1 MAILS
6 NAPRGSTEEGEAL
19 LSPTEAYHPLPIP
32 RKKPWLLLVGL
43 IFVLVTIIDVGAYL
57 AEAPQTRIFEANLC
71 LTYYREHDPSVIL
84 GDGSIP
90 EKLCKVDEVQ
100 QRLAGLFGWAEMFN
114 AFPAILLAVPYGTLA
129 DRVGRKWV
137 FMASLVG
144 LQLNFAWVLLICEW
158 AGESSTGRTA
168 NTWTGYFK
176 ALPLQLTWL
185 SSAFL
190 LIGGGPIVAMA
201 VGLTMVSDVAPPE
214 KRTTIFLY
222 LTACT
227 LLAEI
232 VAPLMAARLMEQ
244 GEWLPLLV
252 ALAIQIAGVMVALF
266 LPETLHLRDLPEP
279 QDDEDA
285 QSIELQPKGSDFS
298 LKTQLRNFQS
308 AVLFLRSDFTLALVV
323 FTFLANRLGR
333 QAMTLLVRYASK
345 RYNWEIKQAAYLLS
359 LRAATNLVAITV
371 FIPLV
376 NFLLLKKFRF
386 PAHWADLYIARGS
399 LVLAAIAFF
408 VMGIAAHPSLLIVGL
423 LTYNMGT
430 GFAAAMRSVSIHIV
444 GGQSSPDIGKLMST
458 IAIAESIGAMVA
470 GPLLN
475 TTFQWGIGLGTAWL
489 GLPFLGSVVV
499 LACMTAVTF
508 FIDVSDKEVA
518 YVEVQSNEEDILDE
532 GVRSSGSTLEQ
543 EETVRHRDAS

>member
-6 NAPRGSTEEGEAL
+6 NALRGSTEEGEAF
-19 LSPTEAYHPLPIP
+19 LSPTEAYHPLPLP
-32 RKKPWLLLVGL
+32 RKKPWVLLVGL
-43 IFVLVTIIDVGAYL
+43 IFVLVTVIDVGAYL

-114 AFPAILLAVPYGTLA
+114 AFPAILLAVPYGTL
-129 DRVGRKWV
+129 
-137 FMASLVG
+137 
-144 LQLNFAWVLLICEW
+144 
-158 AGESSTGRTA
+158 
-168 NTWTGYFK
+168 
-176 ALPLQLTWL
+176 PLQLTWF

-190 LIGGGPIVAMA
+190 VIGGGPIVAMA

-227 LLAEI
+227 LVAEI

-298 LKTQLRNFQS
+298 LKTQLRNFQN

-371 FIPLV
+371 FIPLI

-423 LTYNMGT
+423 LIYNMGT
-430 GFAAAMRSVSIHIV
+430 GFAAAMRSVSIHVV

-508 FIDVSDKEVA
+508 LIDVSDKEVA

-532 GVRSSGSTLEQ
+532 GVRRSGSALEQ